1 MRFLLG
7 LGFGALTTLS
17 GALLLDWPAAET
29 VLEPVI
35 NPEPVTYGSEETM
48 TRPPALTAPAPIPGL
63 VTEAAPSIAPDVV
76 AAEPVATVAE
86 AEAKVAEA
94 EATFAEAEAAAPN
107 LAEPPELQAVP
118 EMTAPRLPAL
128 ADLDPPAAEQPPVAD
143 RESPENS
150 PAAGSKV
157 SVWRP
162 FHSQLSAEGFARR
175 LSMQLGYPFEVLK
188 VDAAEYHVVFSY
200 SDDVQRQTLSA
211 QVLELTG
218 YQPRP

>member
-17 GALLLDWPAAET
+17 GALLLDWPAAE
-29 VLEPVI
+29 VALEPVI
-35 NPEPVTYGSEETM
+35 NPEPVAYS
-48 TRPPALTAPAPIPGL
+48 TAPAQAPPPPAASAAAHRETQ
-63 VTEAAPSIAPDVV
+63 VTEPATTPSSAKQPALPPVQDELV
-76 AAEPVATVAE
+76 ASP
-86 AEAKVAEA
+86 
-94 EATFAEAEAAAPN
+94 
-107 LAEPPELQAVP
+107 
-118 EMTAPRLPAL
+118 PAL
-128 ADLDPPAAEQPPVAD
+128 ADSTPPAVEPPPAVTAQA
-143 RESPENS
+143 PE
-150 PAAGSKV
+150 PEPIVPVTAPTAASKA

-200 SDDVQRQTLSA
+200 SDEAQRQTLSA

>member
-35 NPEPVTYGSEETM
+35 NPEPVSYRSESAPTV
-48 TRPPALTAPAPIPGL
+48 PPALTAPKPTSAPALAPEPAAPIEPEVVAGAAAASPA
-63 VTEAAPSIAPDVV
+63 VEAVETAAPPEPAELTGPQTMPEMNEPPPPELADLELP
-76 AAEPVATVAE
+76 AAEPSSE
-86 AEAKVAEA
+86 AIAG
-94 EATFAEAEAAAPN
+94 
-107 LAEPPELQAVP
+107 LPEG
-118 EMTAPRLPAL
+118 
-128 ADLDPPAAEQPPVAD
+128 
-143 RESPENS
+143 SPE
-150 PAAGSKV
+150 AGSKV

-218 YQPRP
+218 YQPRQ